1 MEIAVNTENKQLIK
15 LHERFLC
22 VAQTADAFKND
33 VAALKVCLKLT
44 ALEIKSIKKSKQ
56 PVDGDKLNRVLW
68 QYVDLSNTLK
78 FLIKTKNIQDVIKGC
93 ADIRNMVGVAERQIA
108 ELKGE
113 SAVGNLSAASQKIVS
128 AINGAVSSK
137 LEGLKKMFAGEESSQ
152 SE

>member
-1 MEIAVNTENKQLIK
+1 MEKSVNTENKQLIK

-33 VAALKVCLKLT
+33 VAALRVCLKLT

-56 PVDGDKLNRVLW
+56 PIDGDKLNKVLW

-78 FLIKTKNIQDVIKGC
+78 FLIKTKNIQDANKGC

>member
-78 FLIKTKNIQDVIKGC
+78 FLIKTKNVRDVNKGC

-152 SE
+152 SK